1 MDSRWA
7 RVRSMSRFVRS
18 MSVRSTSSRLK
29 VGRSSRLRSYVG
41 GGVKEVKEESLERA
55 SLSVI
60 SARSESSAN
69 HVASEADVSVASG
82 NSRFSGGGMTPSVCC
97 CCWVIED
104 LR

>member
-1 MDSRWA
+1 
-7 RVRSMSRFVRS
+7 MSRFVRS

-29 VGRSSRLRSYVG
+29 VGKSSRLRSYVG
-41 GGVKEVKEESLERA
+41 VVEVEVEVESLESLERA
-55 SLSVI
+55 SPSVI

-69 HVASEADVSVASG
+69 HVASESDVSVASG

>member
-41 GGVKEVKEESLERA
+41 VVKEEVEESLERA

>member
-7 RVRSMSRFVRS
+7 RERSMSRFVRS

-29 VGRSSRLRSYVG
+29 VGKSSRLRSYVG
-41 GGVKEVKEESLERA
+41 VEEEEAEESLERA
-55 SLSVI
+55 SPSVI

>member
-18 MSVRSTSSRLK
+18 TSVRSTSSRLK

-41 GGVKEVKEESLERA
+41 VVEEEVEESLERA
-55 SLSVI
+55 SQSVI

>member
-1 MDSRWA
+1 
-7 RVRSMSRFVRS
+7 MSRFVRS
-18 MSVRSTSSRLK
+18 MSSRLK

-41 GGVKEVKEESLERA
+41 VEEEEAEESLERA
-55 SLSVI
+55 SQSVI

-82 NSRFSGGGMTPSVCC
+82 NSRFSGGGMTPSVFVFVG
-97 CCWVIED
+97 VIED